1 MVLAPIPERLLEKVA
16 AFKEYV
22 KQGKGVAEALALSKL
37 QPRDYIKYY
46 DEIWS
51 DPEIAP
57 FKPKRRRGKSNSNSL
72 NEGKTRS
79 SEEGFKKPPDVREAE
94 ERLELYKLYEGQKS
108 EIEKRFEEL
117 ERELRGYERVLRR
130 LGIVSGFQ
138 GVVQPPLQPP
148 GIEAIGEEL
157 EHLHER
163 RKRILEMLRKLGFE
177 VKDECVRREEHEKAV
192 EEAYRRGAE
201 EAIDDKRIDAVK
213 EIIIQGIS
221 KVVEMFQPAIHRI
234 FMPPELIKEGV
245 QGSQSSSEKKLGE
258 RDQANTEEGVR

>member
-1 MVLAPIPERLLEKVA
+1 MPIHEKLREKVEK
-16 AFKEYV
+16 FKEYV

-57 FKPKRRRGKSNSNSL
+57 FKPKRRRGKSNSL
-72 NEGKTRS
+72 NEGKRGS
-79 SEEGFKKPPDVREAE
+79 SEEGFKKPPDVEDAKR
-94 ERLELYKLYEGQKS
+94 RLESYKIYYEKEKS

-117 ERELRGYERVLRR
+117 ERELKGYERVLRR

-148 GIEAIGEEL
+148 GVEAIGEEL
-157 EHLHER
+157 KQLHER

-177 VKDECVRREEHEKAV
+177 VKDEWVRREEHEKAV

-258 RDQANTEEGVR
+258 GDQANTEEGVR